1 MVTIILRH
9 DVKDFEEWKK
19 YFDADEPRRANEGVK
34 LLGLYTSVNNPN
46 DVTMI
51 FEAPNEELYYKMMSD
66 HQLQETMKKA
76 GVISAPRASILNR
89 VS

>member
-9 DVKDFEEWKK
+9 DVKDFTEWKT
-19 YFDADEPRRANEGVK
+19 YFDADEPNRANAGVK

-51 FEAPNEELYYKMMSD
+51 FEAPDAELYYKMMSD
-66 HQLQETMKKA
+66 LQLQETMKKA
-76 GVISAPRASILNR
+76 GVISAPHASILNK
-89 VS
+89 V